1 MRLAVVEELAVV
13 AQQDE
18 LAGKDLSIFL
28 STGIHHL
35 EIVVVVHEEM
45 NNDQFQT

>member
-1 MRLAVVEELAVV
+1 MRLAVVEGLVVV
-13 AQQDE
+13 ALQDE

-35 EIVVVVHEEM
+35 EIIVVVHEEE
-45 NNDQFQT
+45 NIDQVQT